1 MMELNN
7 NTAPYIDNMVYAC
20 ESHPVVENEVII
32 QRLADIFKMMC
43 SLEKQGDDEYR
54 SIWITAKRGRI
65 EDFGD
70 YNEYLEEGEV
80 NNMQDFEEIWHY
92 YYPDEVKWYKFA
104 VAKYADVHYFY
115 IDSKLIFQFKSDE
128 SNNEDCSDFQ
138 TTLAEWLLKETA
150 QTIDSIKKDAARYND
165 FIESNLPYRKRV
177 GRILRSDF
185 WSILP
190 EFGEEFQ
197 KITTDSLEILNKVKV
212 QSESKTFKYLSSIS
226 SGDFFRFCEVGY
238 DANQYFA
245 KSNKTLTAKEKYIAM
260 ADGRDCGLT
269 ILNEKSYQDFN
280 KWYETEKNCG
290 GHPWEICRGGNSTHI
305 SLYICQDNNGW
316 YLRLEGSSRARVIET
331 IKMAVALYKNEIPF
345 ILGKAEEIYSM
356 ARGVDYI
363 GIVPESVTPRY
374 CHSYFPAED
383 KIIDF
388 MNLGAEKSNEIIN
401 KAFWYPLPELH
412 LIK

>member
-1 MMELNN
+1 MESNN
-7 NTAPYIDNMVYAC
+7 HTAPYIDNLVKSCQSYP
-20 ESHPVVENEVII
+20 EVKNEINFK
-32 QRLADIFKMMC
+32 RLDVIFKMIC
-43 SLEKQGDDEYR
+43 CLEKQGDDEYR
-54 SIWITAKRGRI
+54 SIWLSAKRGRI

-70 YNEYLEEGEV
+70 YNEYLENGEV
-80 NNMQDFEEIWHY
+80 NNMKDFEDLWHY
-92 YYPDEVKWYKFA
+92 YYPDETKWYNFA
-104 VAKYADVHYFY
+104 ISKYADVHYFY
-115 IDSKLIFQFKSDE
+115 IDSKLTFQFKLDDTNSE
-128 SNNEDCSDFQ
+128 PCFEFQ
-138 TTLAEWLLKETA
+138 ASLAEWLLKKTE
-150 QTIDSIKKDAARYND
+150 QTLVLINKNITSYNEL
-165 FIESNLPYRKRV
+165 INSKLPYRKRV
-177 GRILRSDF
+177 GRILRNDF
-185 WSILP
+185 WSIFP
-190 EFGEEFQ
+190 EFRQDFNDT
-197 KITTDSLEILNKVKV
+197 ITPEIIEILNKVKV
-212 QSESKTFKYLSSIS
+212 QSESNTFKYLTAIN
-226 SGDFFRFCEVGY
+226 SGDFFRFCEIGY
-238 DANQYFA
+238 DANKYFD
-245 KSNKTLTAKEKYIAM
+245 KSDKILTAKEKYIAM

-269 ILNEKSYQDFN
+269 MLNEKSYKDFN

-331 IKMAVALYKNEIPF
+331 IKMAIALYKNEIPF

-363 GIVPESVTPRY
+363 GIVPENVTPRY

-388 MNLGAEKSNEIIN
+388 MNLGTEKSNEIIN